1 MMKMIAVVL
10 FLVTAGAEAP
20 ATDFTLE
27 LHRAGIVRVGENV
40 DVLYR
45 AVNGQAQLVDLKAEG
60 DFTPLLKL
68 TIDGRNDALR
78 AFIGASDRQLIVR
91 AIDVRDPRFRTAA
104 GIHVGS
110 TLGELR
116 KTYGRLERIG
126 GEGTVGARVESLAM
140 TFDLGG
146 DVYGDDRYRARDLSD
161 MPDDIP
167 IVRIWVN

>member
-1 MMKMIAVVL
+1 MMKMIAVVM

-20 ATDFTLE
+20 AADFTLE

-60 DFTPLLKL
+60 EFTPLLKL

-78 AFIGASDRQLIVR
+78 AYIGASERQLIVR

-116 KTYGRLERIG
+116 KAYGRLEKTG
-126 GEGTVGARVESLAM
+126 GEGTVGARVASLAM

-146 DVYGDDRYRARDLSD
+146 DVYGNDRYRARDLSD
-161 MPDDIP
+161 VPDDVP
-167 IVRIWVN
+167 IIGIWVN